1 MMEDDVLQTQIA
13 YYRARAEEYDATSYG
28 AMGADGTTDLL
39 PHPEL
44 GGAWAALA
52 ALGPFEHI
60 LELACGT
67 GVWTHLLRRVGR
79 NLTAL
84 DAAPE
89 MLALNRQR
97 VGDPAVRYECV
108 DLFAWEPDA
117 AYDLVFFAFWLSH
130 VPPERLDGFLD
141 AVARAVRPGGR
152 VFMIDEPI
160 STPNKPPLPRDGTHE
175 TRPLLDGREFTIVKV
190 YYDPAVLG
198 EKLAARG
205 FTQITPGVGESFFFL
220 HGTRR

>member
-1 MMEDDVLQTQIA
+1 MDNDVLQTQIA

-28 AMGADGTTDLL
+28 AMAADGTAVDL

-44 GGAWAALA
+44 RAAWDALA
-52 ALGPFEHI
+52 ALGPFDQI

-67 GVWTHLLRRVGR
+67 GVWTRLLRRVGR
-79 NLTAL
+79 TLTAL

-89 MLALNRQR
+89 MLALNRQQ
-97 VGDPAVRYECV
+97 VGDAQIRYECV
-108 DLFAWEPDA
+108 DLFAWEPEA
-117 AYDLVFFAFWLSH
+117 RYDLVFFAFWLSH
-130 VPPERLDGFLD
+130 VPPDRLDPFLD
-141 AVARAVRPGGR
+141 AVARAVRPNGR
-152 VFMIDEPI
+152 MFLVDEPS
-160 STPNKPPLPRDGTHE
+160 STPNKPPLPRAGDHE

-190 YYDPAVLG
+190 YYDPAELG

-205 FTQITPGVGESFFFL
+205 FTQVTPGVGESFFYL